1 MKKKL
6 SMQVQE
12 SASIEER
19 FQQFL
24 SASAA
29 RGLSD
34 KTLKTYREHLRC
46 ISKHLDITAPLSSLT
61 KSDTESMITSMR
73 ASGLATN
80 SISSYVRAFKS
91 FLTWC
96 NEEGYASIALQSF
109 KPKDTVKETYSDE
122 EIEKLLKR
130 PAANC
135 NFCEYRNWVIV
146 QFFLNS
152 GCRAATIRNIQNRD
166 VDLES
171 KQVTFR
177 HTKTGKIQVIPLC
190 STLTL
195 RLKDYMRIRGG
206 DADDF
211 LFCNEYGRQ
220 LTENALRLAIERYNR
235 SRGVSKT
242 SLHMFRH
249 TFARKYLIDCGG
261 NAFALQKLLGH
272 STLEMTKHYCAVF
285 NADIAKNYDSVSPLE
300 QFGSAGRIT
309 KRK

>member
-1 MKKKL
+1 
-6 SMQVQE
+6 
-12 SASIEER
+12 
-19 FQQFL
+19 
-24 SASAA
+24 
-29 RGLSD
+29 
-34 KTLKTYREHLRC
+34 
-46 ISKHLDITAPLSSLT
+46 
-61 KSDTESMITSMR
+61 MITSMR

-130 PAANC
+130 PATNC
-135 NFCEYRNWVIV
+135 SFCEYRNWVIV

-206 DADDF
+206 NADDY

-235 SRGVSKT
+235 SRGVIKT

-285 NADIAKNYDSVSPLE
+285 NADIAKDYDSVSPLE
-300 QFGSAGRIT
+300 QFGSTGRII

>member
-46 ISKHLDITAPLSSLT
+46 ISKHLDITAPLSSLA

-73 ASGLATN
+73 TSGLATN

-96 NEEGYASIALQSF
+96 NEEGYTSIALQSF

-122 EIEKLLKR
+122 EIEKLL
-130 PAANC
+130 
-135 NFCEYRNWVIV
+135 NFS
-146 QFFLNS
+146 FFS
-152 GCRAATIRNIQNRD
+152 A
-166 VDLES
+166 
-171 KQVTFR
+171 
-177 HTKTGKIQVIPLC
+177 
-190 STLTL
+190 
-195 RLKDYMRIRGG
+195 
-206 DADDF
+206 
-211 LFCNEYGRQ
+211 
-220 LTENALRLAIERYNR
+220 
-235 SRGVSKT
+235 VSKGAP
-242 SLHMFRH
+242 S
-249 TFARKYLIDCGG
+249 I
-261 NAFALQKLLGH
+261 
-272 STLEMTKHYCAVF
+272 
-285 NADIAKNYDSVSPLE
+285 
-300 QFGSAGRIT
+300 
-309 KRK
+309 

>member
-46 ISKHLDITAPLSSLT
+46 ISKHLDIPAPLSSLA

-130 PAANC
+130 PVANC
-135 NFCEYRNWVIV
+135 SFCE
-146 QFFLNS
+146 
-152 GCRAATIRNIQNRD
+152 
-166 VDLES
+166 
-171 KQVTFR
+171 
-177 HTKTGKIQVIPLC
+177 
-190 STLTL
+190 
-195 RLKDYMRIRGG
+195 
-206 DADDF
+206 
-211 LFCNEYGRQ
+211 
-220 LTENALRLAIERYNR
+220 
-235 SRGVSKT
+235 
-242 SLHMFRH
+242 
-249 TFARKYLIDCGG
+249 
-261 NAFALQKLLGH
+261 
-272 STLEMTKHYCAVF
+272 
-285 NADIAKNYDSVSPLE
+285 
-300 QFGSAGRIT
+300 
-309 KRK
+309 

>member
-46 ISKHLDITAPLSSLT
+46 ISKHLDITVPLSSLT

-96 NEEGYASIALQSF
+96 NEEGYASI
-109 KPKDTVKETYSDE
+109 
-122 EIEKLLKR
+122 LLCQW
-130 PAANC
+130 N
-135 NFCEYRNWVIV
+135 
-146 QFFLNS
+146 Q
-152 GCRAATIRNIQNRD
+152 
-166 VDLES
+166 
-171 KQVTFR
+171 
-177 HTKTGKIQVIPLC
+177 
-190 STLTL
+190 
-195 RLKDYMRIRGG
+195 
-206 DADDF
+206 
-211 LFCNEYGRQ
+211 
-220 LTENALRLAIERYNR
+220 RY
-235 SRGVSKT
+235 
-242 SLHMFRH
+242 
-249 TFARKYLIDCGG
+249 
-261 NAFALQKLLGH
+261 Q
-272 STLEMTKHYCAVF
+272 
-285 NADIAKNYDSVSPLE
+285 
-300 QFGSAGRIT
+300 
-309 KRK
+309 

>member
-46 ISKHLDITAPLSSLT
+46 ISKHLDITAPLSSLA

-122 EIEKLLKR
+122 EIEKLIEARQNARK
-130 PAANC
+130 
-135 NFCEYRNWVIV
+135 EKNW
-146 QFFLNS
+146 
-152 GCRAATIRNIQNRD
+152 AEAD
-166 VDLES
+166 
-171 KQVTFR
+171 
-177 HTKTGKIQVIPLC
+177 
-190 STLTL
+190 
-195 RLKDYMRIRGG
+195 RIRDELKAQGIVLE
-206 DADDF
+206 DTP
-211 LFCNEYGRQ
+211 Q
-220 LTENALRLAIERYNR
+220 
-235 SRGVSKT
+235 GVKW
-242 SLHMFRH
+242 HR
-249 TFARKYLIDCGG
+249 
-261 NAFALQKLLGH
+261 
-272 STLEMTKHYCAVF
+272 E
-285 NADIAKNYDSVSPLE
+285 
-300 QFGSAGRIT
+300 
-309 KRK
+309 